1 MDWRE
6 FIGTCVG
13 KLSCLITL
21 NLACKFFARKI
32 DKRATPAGNL
42 SLLSLCF
49 LSAAPLPEFEEEYEH
64 KLDNMA
70 MSYID
75 EVVASVIATIQ
86 QWGWPVVFSLI
97 AIYMLQPQINQFK
110 NWLSL
115 KRANDPDRVR
125 VLNEERQRVR
135 LQQQLDLKRRV
146 QSN

>member
-1 MDWRE
+1 
-6 FIGTCVG
+6 
-13 KLSCLITL
+13 
-21 NLACKFFARKI
+21 
-32 DKRATPAGNL
+32 
-42 SLLSLCF
+42 
-49 LSAAPLPEFEEEYEH
+49 
-64 KLDNMA
+64 MA

-146 QSN
+146 QSD